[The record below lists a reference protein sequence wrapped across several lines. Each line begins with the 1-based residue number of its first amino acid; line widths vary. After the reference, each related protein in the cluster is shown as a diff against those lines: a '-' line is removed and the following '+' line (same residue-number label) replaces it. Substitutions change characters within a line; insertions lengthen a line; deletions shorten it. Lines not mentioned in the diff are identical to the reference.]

1 MKQFFNELCDYE
13 FTGEVK
19 VDEYE
24 DEEDIPIMVKA
35 EDQNRLD
42 EKAKQK
48 MGDVSK
54 PLVSYEIRGKK
65 EKETT
70 VVKSNWIH
78 KKILISDLSNFNKC
92 HKIW

>member
-65 EKETT
+65 EKKTT
-70 VVKSNWIH
+70 VVKSN
-78 KKILISDLSNFNKC
+78 
-92 HKIW
+92 

>member
-24 DEEDIPIMVKA
+24 EEEDIQIMVKD

-70 VVKSNWIH
+70 VVKSN
-78 KKILISDLSNFNKC
+78 
-92 HKIW
+92 

>member
-24 DEEDIPIMVKA
+24 DEEDIPIMVKD

-70 VVKSNWIH
+70 VVKSN
-78 KKILISDLSNFNKC
+78 
-92 HKIW
+92 

>member
-24 DEEDIPIMVKA
+24 DEEDIPIMVKD

-54 PLVSYEIRGKK
+54 SLVSYEIRGKK

-70 VVKSNWIH
+70 VVKSN
-78 KKILISDLSNFNKC
+78 
-92 HKIW
+92 

>member
-24 DEEDIPIMVKA
+24 DEEDIPVMVKD

-70 VVKSNWIH
+70 VVKSNWIN